1 MRPVSNDD
9 ALELHLLALAQVH
22 ALAGDATACLPE
34 PDLVALARRYQPGRR
49 QLAEASLLLARA
61 VTGRATGRPP
71 DTVQVVADAWGCPGL
86 GDPPDRLHFNVSHD
100 TGLLALVL
108 GSGACG
114 VDVEDAA
121 EGSLREVA
129 SRYCGPADLALLAEP
144 DGARLLWTAKESVAK
159 ALRRGLRAGLSSI
172 HLVGHPGKR
181 WAGVAWRGGLVALR
195 TRTANLGSR
204 HLSITASTQPSAI
217 QVRLWEPWCA
227 GGRWSLR
234 LAEQPCS
241 AIAAVAAELCK
252 QFGAPE
258 FGTPEFGAPGG
269 EDR

>member
-1 MRPVSNDD
+1 VQPVLSDD
-9 ALELHLLALAQVH
+9 ALELHLVALAQVH
-22 ALAGDATACLPE
+22 AMAQDATASLPE
-34 PDLVALARRYQPGRR
+34 PDLAALARRYQPGRR
-49 QLAEASLLLARA
+49 QLAEASMLLARA

-71 DTVQVVADAWGCPGL
+71 DTVQVVADAWGCPLL
-86 GDPPDRLHFNVSHD
+86 GDRLDRLHFNVSHD
-100 TGLLALVL
+100 SGLLALVL

-121 EGSLREVA
+121 EDSLREVA
-129 SRYCGPADLALLAEP
+129 SRYCGPGDLALLAEP
-144 DGARLLWTAKESVAK
+144 DGARLLWTAKESAAK

-181 WAGVAWRGGLVALR
+181 WARVAWRGDLVPLR
-195 TRTANLGSR
+195 TRTANLGIR
-204 HLSITASTQPSAI
+204 HLSITASAAPATI

-234 LAEQPCS
+234 LAGQPCS
-241 AIAAVAAELCK
+241 AIAAVATELDR
-252 QFGAPE
+252 QFGI
-258 FGTPEFGAPGG
+258 PGG